1 MQEGVGPKPAQQAS
15 AATYELKS
23 EEVMATQRQT
33 FSASTFTHYRGF
45 RCDYFTEKL
54 VGLLRRG

>member
-1 MQEGVGPKPAQQAS
+1 MQEGVGPKPAQQAG

-33 FSASTFTHYRGF
+33 FFGRHLYPLSR
-45 RCDYFTEKL
+45 
-54 VGLLRRG
+54 VPM